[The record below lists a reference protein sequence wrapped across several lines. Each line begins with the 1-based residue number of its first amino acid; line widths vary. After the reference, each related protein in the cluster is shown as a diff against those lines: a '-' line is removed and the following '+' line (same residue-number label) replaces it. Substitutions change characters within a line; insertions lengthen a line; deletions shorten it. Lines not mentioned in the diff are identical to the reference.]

1 MHSLEPQ
8 SRSSGK
14 TAEKALLVGLFQ
26 DRREESDREHT
37 LEELRLLALSAG
49 AEASLRVLTEV
60 RELHAATLIGRGKV
74 ERLAME
80 VKKQGVNIVI
90 FDEDLTPTQNRNLE
104 EMFGCKVIDRTGL
117 ILDIFA
123 KRARSREGKI
133 QVELAQLKYLL
144 PRLSGHGHELS
155 RLGGGI
161 GTRGPG
167 ETELE
172 MDQRRVRSKIGSL
185 TSDLARLRAHREIHR
200 RKREGV
206 GVATV
211 SIVGYTNAGKSTLMN
226 RLTGAGVPVADQ
238 LFMTLDP
245 TVRRLRLPSGREIL
259 LADTVGFVRK
269 LPHQL
274 IEAFYATFEEVGAA
288 DLLLHVIDSSRPG
301 VTERIRVVEGVLA
314 ELDLSDRP
322 VLRVFNKADQGLG
335 QRPEGLD
342 PMDGDQLISALQG
355 EGLEGLLA
363 EVDLRLAASFQRVS
377 FMIPHADGSVLS
389 QLYSSSRVVERTD
402 CREGVL
408 LQAEVSEKYFNKFK
422 KFRTLPR

>member
-1 MHSLEPQ
+1 MELQLRPCSNLV
-8 SRSSGK
+8 
-14 TAEKALLVGLFQ
+14 EKALLVGLFRN
-26 DRREESDREHT
+26 RREKFDHENS
-37 LEELRLLALSAG
+37 LEELKLLAFSAG
-49 AEASLRVLTEV
+49 AEVILQRLC
-60 RELHAATLIGRGKV
+60 ELKEFHPATLIGRGKV
-74 ERLAME
+74 DELALE
-80 VKKQGVNIVI
+80 VKELGINIVI

-123 KRARSREGKI
+123 RRAQSREGKI

-144 PRLSGHGHELS
+144 PRLAGHGHELS

-167 ETELE
+167 ETQLE
-172 MDQRRVRSKIGSL
+172 MDQRRVRNKISL
-185 TSDLARLRAHREIHR
+185 LTEDLVRLRAHREIHR

-206 GVATV
+206 PIATV

-245 TVRRLRLPSGREIL
+245 TVRRLKLPSGREIL

-274 IEAFYATFEEVGAA
+274 IEAFYATFEEAGAS
-288 DLLLHVIDSSRPG
+288 DLLLHLIDVSRSG
-301 VTERIRVVEGVLA
+301 AAERISVVENVLR
-314 ELDLSDRP
+314 ELRLDDRP
-322 VLRVFNKADQGLG
+322 LLRVFNKTDQNSIP
-335 QRPEGLD
+335 RPEGVELVL
-342 PMDGDQLISALQG
+342 GDQFISALQG
-355 EGLEGLLA
+355 DGLEALLEAVDEKLA
-363 EVDLRLAASFQRVS
+363 ESFQRVS
-377 FMIPHADGSVLS
+377 FMIPHADGAVLS
-389 QLYSSSRVVERTD
+389 QLYSHSRVLERTD
-402 CREGVL
+402 GREGVL